1 MLARRRPR
9 RKEDFYIVIFLSL
22 DKGQVRLSSDVPL
35 IKSLTDLLFLM
46 LGISNYCVAMEL
58 ISIICTQ
65 RPLSQINVTE
75 TLPTKDLFTST
86 FSFLSSHHQTRRH
99 RWGFFFFLSPPPT
112 AQCQE
117 WERIQMKAHDVC
129 RAQGRSRLALPRRGD
144 KQTATPPL
152 CACASASHVTIVCR
166 RGRTARSERIWKE
179 KKEERMPREPGRK
192 SGRDGVS
199 LVKRREEKKKQ
210 KAPGRW
216 PFLLIELH
224 TSWSG
229 VRACVCVWL

>member
-1 MLARRRPR
+1 MVCEGTVRGETCRGRTKINVFVVLARRRPR

-75 TLPTKDLFTST
+75 TPKDLFTST

-99 RWGFFFFLSPPPT
+99 RWGFFCFFFLSPPPT

-117 WERIQMKAHDVC
+117 
-129 RAQGRSRLALPRRGD
+129 
-144 KQTATPPL
+144 
-152 CACASASHVTIVCR
+152 
-166 RGRTARSERIWKE
+166 
-179 KKEERMPREPGRK
+179 
-192 SGRDGVS
+192 
-199 LVKRREEKKKQ
+199 
-210 KAPGRW
+210 
-216 PFLLIELH
+216 
-224 TSWSG
+224 
-229 VRACVCVWL
+229 

>member
-1 MLARRRPR
+1 MVCEGTVHGETCRGRTKINVFVVLARRRPR

-86 FSFLSSHHQTRRH
+86 FSFLSSHHQTCRH
-99 RWGFFFFLSPPPT
+99 RWVFFFFSSPPLPPPNVKN
-112 AQCQE
+112 
-117 WERIQMKAHDVC
+117 ERESK
-129 RAQGRSRLALPRRGD
+129 
-144 KQTATPPL
+144 
-152 CACASASHVTIVCR
+152 
-166 RGRTARSERIWKE
+166 
-179 KKEERMPREPGRK
+179 
-192 SGRDGVS
+192 
-199 LVKRREEKKKQ
+199 
-210 KAPGRW
+210 
-216 PFLLIELH
+216 
-224 TSWSG
+224 
-229 VRACVCVWL
+229 